1 MKLFFHIGRYF
12 LMIKYT
18 FTKFTK
24 WNVLKKLIVQEI
36 DDLIIGSIWIVA
48 FMSFLVG
55 GVVAIQTA
63 LNINSL
69 YTAILLC
76 TESTRQ

>member
-55 GVVAIQTA
+55 GLIAKHFQA
-63 LNINSL
+63 LLFPIGFLILSL
-69 YTAILLC
+69 QKTK
-76 TESTRQ
+76 S